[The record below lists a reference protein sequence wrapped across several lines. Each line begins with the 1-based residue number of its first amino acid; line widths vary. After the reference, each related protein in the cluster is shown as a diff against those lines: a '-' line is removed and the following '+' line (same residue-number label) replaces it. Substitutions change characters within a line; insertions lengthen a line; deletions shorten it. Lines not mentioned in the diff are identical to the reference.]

1 MQRIALILIA
11 LFARTGT
18 SWAQSSGLEAYLEVA
33 RSMSLNDAAR
43 TVALDSLTSISLRT
57 LNNSH
62 SKSVPLADNAL
73 RVESPDGS
81 FALVSLNAPLG
92 DGSYAYRGLVGRPDG
107 QKGWTWSILADE
119 AWPGAIVYRI
129 VHTRY
134 RRRNYYLTLWYKPH
148 QNGIQ
153 EKGIEP
159 VILTRSRLV
168 FGARVFAVKYFNDEV
183 FKKPPERLVLR
194 YGPMASVAL
203 RPEKSGVILVD
214 EVAPVRDA
222 PKGQYR
228 YYGPTAVQ
236 NRLIFSQ
243 GKWRFETLP

>member
-11 LFARTGT
+11 LFARSGT
-18 SWAQSSGLEAYLEVA
+18 SWAQSSGLESYLVVA

-43 TVALDSLTSISLRT
+43 TVALDSLTSISLRA
-57 LNNSH
+57 LNSH

-92 DGSYAYRGLVGRPDG
+92 DGSYAYRGLVGRSDS

-119 AWPGAIVYRI
+119 SWPGAIVYRI

-168 FGARVFAVKYFNDEV
+168 FGARVFAVKSFNDEV

-194 YGPMASVAL
+194 YGPMATVAL
-203 RPEKSGVILVD
+203 RPEKSGVILVE

-236 NRLIFSQ
+236 NRLIFSE

>member
-1 MQRIALILIA
+1 
-11 LFARTGT
+11 
-18 SWAQSSGLEAYLEVA
+18 
-33 RSMSLNDAAR
+33 
-43 TVALDSLTSISLRT
+43 
-57 LNNSH
+57 
-62 SKSVPLADNAL
+62 
-73 RVESPDGS
+73 
-81 FALVSLNAPLG
+81 
-92 DGSYAYRGLVGRPDG
+92 SYAYRGLVGRPDG

-168 FGARVFAVKYFNDEV
+168 FGARVFAVKSFNDEV

-194 YGPMASVAL
+194 YGPMATVAL

>member
-18 SWAQSSGLEAYLEVA
+18 SWAQSSGLEDYLEVA

-43 TVALDSLTSISLRT
+43 SVALDSLTSISLRA

-62 SKSVPLADNAL
+62 SKAVPLADNAL

-119 AWPGAIVYRI
+119 AWPSAIVYRI

-159 VILTRSRLV
+159 VILTRSRVV
-168 FGARVFAVKYFNDEV
+168 FGARVFAVKSFNDEV

-222 PKGQYR
+222 PKGAYR

>member
-43 TVALDSLTSISLRT
+43 TVALDSLTSISLRA

-62 SKSVPLADNAL
+62 SKAVQLADNAL

-81 FALVSLNAPLG
+81 FALVSLNAPMG
-92 DGSYAYRGLVGRPDG
+92 DGSYAYRCLVGRPDG

-168 FGARVFAVKYFNDEV
+168 FCARVFAV
-183 FKKPPERLVLR
+183 
-194 YGPMASVAL
+194 
-203 RPEKSGVILVD
+203 
-214 EVAPVRDA
+214 
-222 PKGQYR
+222 
-228 YYGPTAVQ
+228 
-236 NRLIFSQ
+236 
-243 GKWRFETLP
+243 

>member
-43 TVALDSLTSISLRT
+43 SVALDSLTSISLRA

-62 SKSVPLADNAL
+62 SKAVQLADNAL

-81 FALVSLNAPLG
+81 FALVSLNAPMG
-92 DGSYAYRGLVGRPDG
+92 DGSYAYRGLVGRSDG

-148 QNGIQ
+148 QNGVQ
-153 EKGIEP
+153 EKGIGWF
-159 VILTRSRLV
+159 L
-168 FGARVFAVKYFNDEV
+168 ARGY
-183 FKKPPERLVLR
+183 
-194 YGPMASVAL
+194 
-203 RPEKSGVILVD
+203 
-214 EVAPVRDA
+214 
-222 PKGQYR
+222 
-228 YYGPTAVQ
+228 
-236 NRLIFSQ
+236 
-243 GKWRFETLP
+243 LP

>member
-1 MQRIALILIA
+1 
-11 LFARTGT
+11 
-18 SWAQSSGLEAYLEVA
+18 
-33 RSMSLNDAAR
+33 
-43 TVALDSLTSISLRT
+43 
-57 LNNSH
+57 
-62 SKSVPLADNAL
+62 
-73 RVESPDGS
+73 
-81 FALVSLNAPLG
+81 
-92 DGSYAYRGLVGRPDG
+92 
-107 QKGWTWSILADE
+107 
-119 AWPGAIVYRI
+119 
-129 VHTRY
+129 
-134 RRRNYYLTLWYKPH
+134 
-148 QNGIQ
+148 
-153 EKGIEP
+153 
-159 VILTRSRLV
+159 LV
-168 FGARVFAVKYFNDEV
+168 FGARVFAVKSFNDEV